1 MIATTSPST
10 TQASLDLSDVETT
23 ALLTLYARALESM
36 SPDPILTDPHA
47 ERIVALIDDRLS
59 GTQDRLLGML
69 RSHKIDPSLAVHIA
83 LRAQK
88 YDQYARDFLSR
99 HPAGVVTSLGCGLD
113 TRFQRIDNGQVT
125 FFDIDLP
132 AMIRFKRGLLP
143 ETPRY
148 GLIASSVFDYAW
160 MEPVAGAAASAAKG
174 NPVLFLAEGL
184 FMYLDPDKVRQL
196 VLHLQRRFPRS
207 ELACEVVN
215 KRFASGA
222 FGKITAMKMQRRMKL
237 GKGSAFTF
245 GVASPDEMESWNAGI
260 QYLERWSYFES
271 NHPKLGWLRLFRHV
285 KPMNNV
291 QYTVRYQLG

>member
-1 MIATTSPST
+1 MIATATPST
-10 TQASLDLSDVETT
+10 TQSPLDLSDVETT
-23 ALLTLYARALESM
+23 ALLTLYARALESR
-36 SPDPILTDPHA
+36 SPDPILADPHA
-47 ERIVALIDDRLS
+47 ERIAAQIDDRLS

-88 YDQYARDFLSR
+88 YDQYAQDFLSR
-99 HPAGVVTSLGCGLD
+99 HPAGVVASLGCGLD
-113 TRFQRIDNGQVT
+113 TRFQRIDNGQVK

-143 ETPRY
+143 EISRY
-148 GLIASSVFDYAW
+148 RMLASSVFDYAW
-160 MEPVAGAAASAAKG
+160 MEPVATAAAG
-174 NPVLFLAEGL
+174 GPVLFLAEGL
-184 FMYLDPDKVRQL
+184 LMYLDPDKVRQL
-196 VLHLQRRFPRS
+196 VLQLQRRFPGC
-207 ELACEVVN
+207 ELACEVVS
-215 KRFASGA
+215 KRFASGS

-271 NHPKLGWLRLFRHV
+271 NHPKLGWMRLFRHI

-291 QYTVRYQLG
+291 QYTVRYRLG

>member
-1 MIATTSPST
+1 MIATATTSTAQSP
-10 TQASLDLSDVETT
+10 LDLSDVETT

-36 SPDPILTDPHA
+36 SPDPILADPQA
-47 ERIVALIDDRLS
+47 ERIVAQIDDRLS
-59 GTQDRLLGML
+59 GTQDRLLGTL

-88 YDQYARDFLSR
+88 YDQYAQDYLSR
-99 HPAGVVTSLGCGLD
+99 HPAGVIASLGCGLD

-132 AMIRFKRGLLP
+132 SMIRFKRGLLP
-143 ETPRY
+143 ETSRY
-148 GLIASSVFDYAW
+148 RMLASSVFDYAW
-160 MEPVAGAAASAAKG
+160 MEPVAGAAASAATG

-196 VLHLQRRFPRS
+196 VLQLQRRFPGS
-207 ELACEVVN
+207 ELVCEVVS
-215 KRFASGA
+215 KRFASGS

-245 GVASPDEMESWNAGI
+245 GVSLPDEMESWNTGI

-271 NHPKLGWLRLFRHV
+271 NHPKLGWMRLFRHI
-285 KPMNNV
+285 KSMNNV
-291 QYTVRYQLG
+291 QYTVRYRLG